1 MNRIAFKQKIALIIL
16 GIFLS
21 VLMLEAGLRLA
32 GRMYLVWQDYQN
44 SRALKK
50 EDKGEYRI
58 LCLGESTTAFGGE
71 SSYPQQLERI
81 LDEKI
86 KDRKFVVIN
95 KGIPAI
101 DTTVILSELE
111 HNLNQYSPRMV
122 ITMMGINDGTDSYPL
137 KAGVIP
143 EIKSFIKSLR
153 VYKAAKLLWGR
164 IHSAQELKKAY
175 FESGKYHLERRHYYE
190 AEQLFR
196 KAMQIKPIDPADYVW
211 LGKCYYKQGLKAKA
225 EEMFRSTRGLNFLS
239 AQDYIEAGR
248 WYFDM
253 GKVSSAEEMFK
264 QAIAFKPDDYVS
276 YVEAAQFYHDAGF
289 FPQAR
294 EMYRKA
300 LELAGPDNKDSWPY
314 SAFGWH
320 YFERN
325 KFSEAEYM
333 FKKALEM
340 NSKDPGAYRDLAF
353 VKQAQGQHQEA
364 KKYFDQAD
372 ACDGWDKSI
381 TARNYNRLKDIVLRR
396 GIKLVCV
403 QYPTRPPQDLKV
415 MFNSLEGITF
425 VDNERIFKDALAG
438 GRFEDYF
445 VDKFAWDF
453 GHCTP
458 KGNSLLANNIAQVII
473 NPDSAIAKSARRA
486 AQ

>member
-1 MNRIAFKQKIALIIL
+1 MDRISFRKKITLMIF

-21 VLMLEAGLRLA
+21 VIMLEAGLRLA
-32 GRMYLVWQDYQN
+32 GRMYLAWQDYQN

-58 LCLGESTTAFGGE
+58 VCLGESTTAFGGE
-71 SSYPQQLERI
+71 NSYPQQLERI
-81 LDEKI
+81 LNEKI
-86 KDRKFVVIN
+86 KDKRFVVIN

-101 DTTVILSELE
+101 DTAGILSELE
-111 HNLNQYSPRMV
+111 HTLSRYSPRMV
-122 ITMMGINDGTDSYPL
+122 IAMMGINDGADSHPL
-137 KAGVIP
+137 KSGVIP
-143 EIKSFIKSLR
+143 KIKSFIKTFR

-164 IHSAQELKKAY
+164 IHSAKELKKAY
-175 FESGKYHLERRHYYE
+175 FENGKYHLERRDYYE
-190 AEQLFR
+190 AEQLFK
-196 KAMQIKPIDPADYVW
+196 KAMRIKPIGPADYVW
-211 LGKCYYKQGLKAKA
+211 LGECYYKQGLKAKA
-225 EEMFRSTRGLNFLS
+225 EEIFRSARGFNFLS
-239 AQDYIEAGR
+239 AQDCILAGR

-253 GKVSSAEEMFK
+253 AKVSEAQEMFK
-264 QAIAFKPDDYVS
+264 RAITLKPGDYVY

-289 FPQAR
+289 FSQAR

-300 LELAGPDNKDSWPY
+300 LELAGPGNKDSWPY

-325 KFSEAEYM
+325 RFAEAEYM
-333 FKKALEM
+333 FHKALEM
-340 NSKDPGAYRDLAF
+340 NSDDPGAYRDLAF
-353 VKQAQGQHQEA
+353 VKQSQGLHQEA
-364 KKYFDQAD
+364 RKYFDKAD
-372 ACDGWDKSI
+372 ACDGWNKSI
-381 TARNYNRLKDIVLRR
+381 TVKNYNRLKDIVLRR

-403 QYPTRPPQDLKV
+403 QYPTRPLRDLKE

-445 VDKFAWDF
+445 VDKFAFDF

-458 KGNSLLANNIAQVII
+458 KGNSLLAHTIAEAIVKEYF
-473 NPDSAIAKSARRA
+473 SAL
-486 AQ
+486 